1 MKRITYFWNK
11 IFYNIWKFNC
21 SYPLFNYFLKKK
33 RVQDFYRKRGVANI
47 QDTLFE
53 AISYVMLPFSFYTML
68 LISCMIMLPIGIY
81 VLRILISYKIN
92 KIISVIS
99 FVVIVAL
106 PSSIINEYLLSWWND
121 GFLVYFKMFEKES
134 EKEKRKWK
142 YITLFTI
149 TLLLVISICLFWILL

>member
-11 IFYNIWKFNC
+11 IFYNIWQFNC
-21 SYPLFNYFLKKK
+21 SYPFIKYFFKKK
-33 RVQDFYRKRGVANI
+33 RIQEFYRKRGVANI

-53 AISYVMLPFSFYTML
+53 AVSYVMLPFSFYTML
-68 LISCMIMLPIGIY
+68 LISGIIMLPIGIY
-81 VLRILISYKIN
+81 VLRMLISFNIN
-92 KIISVIS
+92 KIISIIS
-99 FVVIVAL
+99 FVLIVAL

-121 GFLVYFKMFEKES
+121 GFLVYFKMLEKES

-149 TLLLVISICLFWILL
+149 TFLLGISICLFWILL